1 MLKIRLSKDFKK
13 DLSAIQEVSL
23 RDHEEDGMIRYT
35 MLIDAT
41 IRFLATEG
49 MPSFAVNEHK
59 NGYFSYHLKNLKK
72 QVAYKG
78 VKVKKPPH
86 TVLFRIL
93 DDRLYVARILQD
105 SWQIDNHLDCIEYP
119 E

>member
-1 MLKIRLSKDFKK
+1 MLKTRFSTDFRK
-13 DLSAIQEVSL
+13 DLTAIQEVSR

-41 IRFLATEG
+41 IRFLANEG

-72 QVAYKG
+72 KVAYKG
-78 VKVKKPPH
+78 IGVKKPPH
-86 TVLFRIL
+86 TILFKIL

-105 SWQIDNHLDCIEYP
+105 SWQIDNHLDGIEYY